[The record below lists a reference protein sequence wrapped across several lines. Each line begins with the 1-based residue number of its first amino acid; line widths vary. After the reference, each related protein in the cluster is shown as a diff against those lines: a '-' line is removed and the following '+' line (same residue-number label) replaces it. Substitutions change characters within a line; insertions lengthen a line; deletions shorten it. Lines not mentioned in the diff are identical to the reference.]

1 MFVRNKIPR
10 YSSCPTPSPSAA
22 PKATHT
28 AEPVVPFYLR
38 KVSTPSA
45 STLHTSSPSQSHHRH
60 AKPPSTRP
68 VTYPRTPPTKRRTAV
83 MAAVTESIKVVLM
96 RLNCRRYCRPPPPPR
111 PLLHPFFA
119 DLPVTPFN
127 PPIPHLVYRVY
138 LLSLSLSFLAVDI
151 PLLFPCDGF
160 SFSPLHTQPSAASS
174 FSVSRKSFPFPIGL
188 SFSRSWTLSFSTA
201 RTGGC
206 SPLCRDIVR
215 EWTLSF
221 LYILHRDLSSPFRT
235 PLLDLA
241 HLRRF
246 FLLRGG
252 SALLSF
258 PIILDLL
265 TTISLVRIY
274 YILFFL

>member
-127 PPIPHLVYRVY
+127 PPIPHLVYRIY
-138 LLSLSLSFLAVDI
+138 LLSLSLS
-151 PLLFPCDGF
+151 
-160 SFSPLHTQPSAASS
+160 
-174 FSVSRKSFPFPIGL
+174 
-188 SFSRSWTLSFSTA
+188 
-201 RTGGC
+201 
-206 SPLCRDIVR
+206 
-215 EWTLSF
+215 
-221 LYILHRDLSSPFRT
+221 LSSRWIFLSCSRVMDFPSLPCTRSL
-235 PLLDLA
+235 PLRPPSLS
-241 HLRRF
+241 RERV
-246 FLLRGG
+246 FLSR
-252 SALLSF
+252 
-258 PIILDLL
+258 
-265 TTISLVRIY
+265 
-274 YILFFL
+274 